1 MLNSTSPSA
10 ADKILTTH
18 TGSLVRPDEL
28 LAYLRAKRDG
38 VVVDEKSYEQ
48 VMRLH
53 VDDVVRRQAEIGIDI
68 VNDGEYGNTHSWWGY
83 IRERLSGFAEL
94 PWPDGVRDEPERRG
108 RDRTEFAAFYEEYNR
123 QAMPEAPRAENG
135 QWVCTGPIE
144 YTGYA
149 AVQANIDRL
158 KAATQA
164 VDVRAAFL
172 PVVTPGSAVPYRRD
186 EFYPTEQ
193 EFVFAIADALN
204 KEYRTIADQGV
215 IVQVDDAFMATM
227 YDSVVPPGT
236 FAEYLAW
243 AEVRLEALRRA
254 LAGVPP
260 ELSRYH
266 LCWGSWNG
274 PHAYDVELKD
284 IIRLV
289 LTIPVGAYAIEQA
302 NPRHEHEWRVW
313 ENTALPE
320 GKVLIPGV
328 ISHATNVV
336 EHPGLVRER
345 IVRLAG
351 LVGRERVIAGVDC
364 GFAQHPFI
372 RRTHPLVMWAKL
384 RSLVEGARL
393 ATEDLWP

>member
-1 MLNSTSPSA
+1 MP
-10 ADKILTTH
+10 DKILTTH
-18 TGSLVRPDEL
+18 TGSLVRPEKL
-28 LAYLRAKRDG
+28 LVYLRAMRDG
-38 VVVDEKSYEQ
+38 VVLDEKAYQETLQ
-48 VMRLH
+48 H
-53 VDDVVRRQAEIGIDI
+53 YVDDVVRQQAEIGIDI
-68 VNDGEYGNTHSWWGY
+68 VNDGEYSNTHSWWGY
-83 IRERLSGFAEL
+83 IRERLSGFTER

-123 QAMPEAPRAENG
+123 QAMPEAPVAHDG
-135 QWVCTGPIE
+135 QWVCTGPVE
-144 YTGYA
+144 YVGLDA
-149 AVQANIDRL
+149 LQANIDRL
-158 KAATQA
+158 KAAMQA
-164 VDVRAAFL
+164 AGVQRAFM
-172 PVVTPGSAVPYRRD
+172 PVVTPGSAVQFRRD
-186 EFYPTEQ
+186 EFYPTEE
-193 EFVFAIADALN
+193 EFIFAVADAMNKEYRAIADA
-204 KEYRTIADQGV
+204 GV

-236 FAEYLAW
+236 FADYLAW

-274 PHAYDVELKD
+274 PHLYDVELKD
-284 IIRLV
+284 IVGL
-289 LTIPVGAYAIEQA
+289 LLQIPVGAYAIEQA

-313 ENTALPE
+313 EDTRLPD

-336 EHPGLVRER
+336 EHPELVRER
-345 IVRLAG
+345 IVRLAR

-384 RSLVEGARL
+384 RSLVQGARL
-393 ATEDLWP
+393 ATQELWP

>member
-1 MLNSTSPSA
+1 MP
-10 ADKILTTH
+10 DRILTTH
-18 TGSLVRPDEL
+18 TGSLVRPETL
-28 LAYLRAKRDG
+28 LVYLRAIRDG
-38 VVVDEKSYEQ
+38 VVIDEEAYQKTLQ
-48 VMRLH
+48 DH
-53 VDDVVRRQAEIGIDI
+53 VNDVVRQQAEIGIDF

-83 IRERLSGFAEL
+83 IRQRLTGFSER
-94 PWPDGVRDEPERRG
+94 PWPNGVRDEPERRG

-123 QAMPEAPRAENG
+123 QAMPEAPVAGDG
-135 QWVCTGPIE
+135 QWVCTGPVE
-144 YTGYA
+144 YVGFDA
-149 AVQANIDRL
+149 LQANIDRL
-158 KAATQA
+158 KAATQSA
-164 VDVRAAFL
+164 DVQGAFM
-172 PVVTPGSAVPYRRD
+172 PVVTPGSAVPFRRD
-186 EFYPTEQ
+186 EFYATE
-193 EFVFAIADALN
+193 EDFIFAIADAMN
-204 KEYRTIADQGV
+204 KEYRAIADAGL

-236 FAEYLAW
+236 FADYLAW

-274 PHAYDVELKD
+274 PHAYDVELKN
-284 IIRLV
+284 IVGL
-289 LTIPVGAYAIEQA
+289 LLQIPVGAYAIEQA

-313 ENTALPE
+313 EDTKLPE

-336 EHPGLVRER
+336 EHPDLVRER
-345 IVRLAG
+345 IVRLAR

-384 RSLVEGARL
+384 RSLVQGARL
-393 ATEDLWP
+393 ATNDLWP

>member
-1 MLNSTSPSA
+1 MP
-10 ADKILTTH
+10 DKILTTH
-18 TGSLVRPDEL
+18 TGSLVRPEEL
-28 LAYLRAKRDG
+28 LVYLRAKRDG
-38 VVVDEKSYEQ
+38 VVVDEEAYEKTLQ
-48 VMRLH
+48 YH
-53 VDDVVRRQAEIGIDI
+53 VDEVVRRQAETGIDI

-83 IRERLSGFAEL
+83 IRERLTGFTQR
-94 PWPDGVRDEPERRG
+94 PWPEGAREEPERTG
-108 RDRTEFAAFYEEYNR
+108 RDRSEFADFYQEYNR
-123 QAMPEAPRAENG
+123 QAMPEAPVARDG
-135 QWVCTGPIE
+135 QWVCTGPVDYI
-144 YTGYA
+144 GYD

-158 KAATQA
+158 KAATQSA
-164 VDVRAAFL
+164 GVAGAFM
-172 PVVTPGSAVPYRRD
+172 PVVTPGSAAPFRRD
-186 EFYPTEQ
+186 EFYPTE
-193 EFVFAIADALN
+193 EDFIFAIADALN
-204 KEYRTIADQGV
+204 KEYRAIADAGV

-236 FAEYLAW
+236 FADYLAW

-274 PHAYDVELKD
+274 PHAYDVELKN
-284 IIRLV
+284 IVGL
-289 LTIPVGAYAIEQA
+289 LLQIPVGAYAIEQA

-313 ENTALPE
+313 EDTKLPE

-336 EHPGLVRER
+336 EHPDLVRER
-345 IVRLAG
+345 IVRLAR

-384 RSLVEGARL
+384 RSLVQGARL
-393 ATEDLWP
+393 ATNDLWP

>member
-1 MLNSTSPSA
+1 MP
-10 ADKILTTH
+10 DKILTTH
-18 TGSLVRPDEL
+18 TGSLVRPEKL
-28 LAYLRAKRDG
+28 LVYLRAMRDG
-38 VVVDEKSYEQ
+38 VVLDEKAYQETLQ
-48 VMRLH
+48 H
-53 VDDVVRRQAEIGIDI
+53 YVDDVVRQQAEIGIDI
-68 VNDGEYGNTHSWWGY
+68 VNDGEYSNTHSWWGY
-83 IRERLSGFAEL
+83 IRERLSGFTER

-123 QAMPEAPRAENG
+123 QAMPEAPVAHDG
-135 QWVCTGPIE
+135 QWVCTGPVE
-144 YTGYA
+144 YVGLDA
-149 AVQANIDRL
+149 LQANIDRL
-158 KAATQA
+158 KAAMQA
-164 VDVRAAFL
+164 AGVQRAFM
-172 PVVTPGSAVPYRRD
+172 PVVTPGSAVPFRRD
-186 EFYPTEQ
+186 EFYPTEE
-193 EFVFAIADALN
+193 EFIFAVADAMNKEYRAIADA
-204 KEYRTIADQGV
+204 GV

-236 FAEYLAW
+236 FADYLAW

-274 PHAYDVELKD
+274 PHLYDVELKD
-284 IIRLV
+284 IVGL
-289 LTIPVGAYAIEQA
+289 LLQIPVGAYAIEQA

-313 ENTALPE
+313 EDTRLPD

-336 EHPGLVRER
+336 EHPELVRER
-345 IVRLAG
+345 IVRLAR

-384 RSLVEGARL
+384 RSLVQGARL
-393 ATEDLWP
+393 ATQELWP

>member
-1 MLNSTSPSA
+1 MP
-10 ADKILTTH
+10 DRILTTH
-18 TGSLVRPDEL
+18 TGSLVRPETL
-28 LAYLRAKRDG
+28 LVYLRAMRDG
-38 VVVDEKSYEQ
+38 VLVDEEAYLKTLQ
-48 VMRLH
+48 HH
-53 VDDVVRRQAEIGIDI
+53 VNDVVLRQAEIGIDI

-83 IRERLSGFAEL
+83 IRERLSGFTQR

-123 QAMPEAPRAENG
+123 QAMPEAPVASDG

-144 YTGYA
+144 YIGFDA
-149 AVQANIDRL
+149 LQANIDRL
-158 KAATQA
+158 KAATQSA
-164 VDVRAAFL
+164 DVQGAFM
-172 PVVTPGSAVPYRRD
+172 PVVTPGSAVPFRRD
-186 EFYPTEQ
+186 EFYATE
-193 EFVFAIADALN
+193 EDFVFALADAMNKEYRAIADA
-204 KEYRTIADQGV
+204 GV

-236 FAEYLAW
+236 FADYLAW

-274 PHAYDVELKD
+274 PHLYDVELKD
-284 IIRLV
+284 IVGL
-289 LTIPVGAYAIEQA
+289 LLQIPVGAYAIEQA

-313 ENTALPE
+313 EDTKLPD

-328 ISHATNVV
+328 ISHATNIV
-336 EHPGLVRER
+336 EHPELVRER
-345 IVRLAG
+345 IVRLAR

-384 RSLVEGARL
+384 RSLAQGARL
-393 ATEDLWP
+393 ASQDLWPG